1 MERLRRKLKKKKK
14 KQQLL
19 RKWLKCRVRKC
30 KEVRNARG
38 KCNQMQSISLLCV
51 GSGDLGDKKYK
62 RKLYA
67 NAQKGKMIWDLEMAT
82 ELNNNITYDKSYIY

>member
-1 MERLRRKLKKKKK
+1 
-14 KQQLL
+14 
-19 RKWLKCRVRKC
+19 
-30 KEVRNARG
+30 
-38 KCNQMQSISLLCV
+38 MQSISLLCV